1 MMQELPVIC
10 CFESVLPFRLTAV
23 GYNWPYLSTPTYSF
37 AALFTAITLPKII
50 IASGTS
56 RHGDT
61 ERRLRRHEL
70 TNDTNC
76 CDAALKLHTPSTL
89 PIVMFYMASL
99 CNLSAGLQRLAN
111 SLHPDFSWC
120 FVKPGRNRNNFKFLT
135 TAVHLSYSRT
145 ADWQLRAQCDYFG
158 YQRTRCQ
165 SKYKIYTSGTH
176 QLTTYGSSWL
186 GRFHLKSWPFV
197 ALIEE
202 FPLLQRRSHRMG
214 CLLCL
219 VFHLHYRCNANDANG
234 S

>member
-1 MMQELPVIC
+1 MVIPRGDSVDTSLQMIRTVAMLHWSYTHLPLYQLWCSAWLHYAI
-10 CFESVLPFRLTAV
+10 SVLGCR
-23 GYNWPYLSTPTYSF
+23 GSQIPYTPT
-37 AALFTAITLPKII
+37 
-50 IASGTS
+50 
-56 RHGDT
+56 
-61 ERRLRRHEL
+61 
-70 TNDTNC
+70 
-76 CDAALKLHTPSTL
+76 
-89 PIVMFYMASL
+89 
-99 CNLSAGLQRLAN
+99 SAGVLW
-111 SLHPDFSWC
+111 S
-120 FVKPGRNRNNFKFLT
+120 PGRNRNNFKFLT